1 MEVFIVCK
9 KNGVLYFK
17 DIHSF
22 QTRNSSTFKC
32 IEEAD
37 KIYNWPD
44 FNMIIH
50 TGDNSRTEQYGYAKP
65 TFYRLI
71 PDFNFHAWPEVG
83 INDYE
88 TTVQEMMLAGNEPP
102 LCEKAGWVGNVNTNV
117 NRKKLLDYGKKYP
130 TLFDIISMKWLPM
143 GEKINAIN
151 YLSMVDLVKK
161 YAFLIDIEGN
171 GYSGRLKFL
180 LWSRRPV
187 LMVERPYKEY
197 FFKHL
202 VAWTHYIPVK
212 RNLSDLHFKMNWCLK
227 NKSSAAKIAANALE
241 FSKKHLTREACYA
254 EWNRVIHALPK

>member
-1 MEVFIVCK
+1 MEVFLVCK
-9 KNGVLYFK
+9 KDGTLYFK

-22 QTRNSSTFKC
+22 QTRNISTFKC

-50 TGDNSRTEQYGYAKP
+50 TGDNTKPHQYGYAKT

-88 TTVQEMMLAGNEPP
+88 TTLQEMMMAGNEPP
-102 LCEKAGWVGNVNTNV
+102 LCEKAGWVGNVNTNA
-117 NRKKLLDYGKKYP
+117 NRKKLLGYGKKYP
-130 TLFDIISMKWLPM
+130 ILFDIISIKWLPM
-143 GEKINAIN
+143 GDTIDYI
-151 YLSMVDLVKK
+151 SMVDLVKK
-161 YAFLIDIEGN
+161 YGFLIDIEGN

-180 LWSRRPV
+180 LWSQRPV
-187 LMVERPYKEY
+187 LLVERPYKEY
-197 FFKHL
+197 FFKDL
-202 VAWTHYIPVK
+202 IAWTHYIPVK

-254 EWNRVIHALPK
+254 EWDRVIQTLPK